1 MKNQF
6 PARLTRQRLILKVIL
21 NFWTVLTMV
30 VFVLDFLSAHGFN
43 AAASAVGTIYLALL
57 GIYVSDK
64 EYSRWRSTFNSRYFG
79 ETFVILWTIIM
90 ALFVITAPFSQGA
103 YSVPSEF
110 ALVYTGVIG
119 VFAVSQHSK
128 ALKRKN

>member
-1 MKNQF
+1 M
-6 PARLTRQRLILKVIL
+6 ILFLVDFFSRH
-21 NFWTVLTMV
+21 NF
-30 VFVLDFLSAHGFN
+30 DI
-43 AAASAVGTIYLALL
+43 AASGAGVIYLALL